1 MSKTVIIKLGG
12 AAITNKKGSCQ
23 LAEESSLE
31 ALMDQIQQAY
41 TMLSSSGYQIILVHG
56 AGSFGHP
63 QARRY
68 HLKEGWMS
76 SSGLSTPPLT
86 TADEQSEEEQD
97 WRDQKAGFAHTRKCL
112 LELHLALLSRLQRRG
127 LPVLGISPFD
137 HLETD
142 GGDKSPNAVFEPLAQ
157 RAANFLQLGF
167 IPLLHGDAVFDRSLG
182 CTILSGDI
190 VMHKL
195 AMLLPDVSRCVF
207 VTDVEGIYD
216 ADPKLSSP
224 AHKPKLIKHM
234 QVDPHAENGD
244 LPLLK
249 QGARAKTVAE
259 RKHRRTNPIAR
270 RTNKSAQSSGIVDVT
285 GGMNGKVKWA
295 RRMVLDA
302 LDTLKRKD
310 LEVVICKSGSPEA
323 RRVMGLEPVL
333 EDGAPI
339 AGQMMTVFSIATSS
353 T

>member
-23 LAEESSLE
+23 LAESSSLE

-41 TMLSSSGYQIILVHG
+41 TMLSASGYQIILVHG

-86 TADEQSEEEQD
+86 TADEQTEEEQD

-157 RAANFLQLGF
+157 RAAKFLQLGF

-207 VTDVEGIYD
+207 ITDVEGIYD

-234 QVDPHAENGD
+234 QS
-244 LPLLK
+244 
-249 QGARAKTVAE
+249 
-259 RKHRRTNPIAR
+259 I
-270 RTNKSAQSSGIVDVT
+270 QSSGVVDVT

-302 LDTLKRKD
+302 LDTLQRKD

-333 EDGAPI
+333 EDGLPI
-339 AGQMMTVFSIATSS
+339 AGQMMTVFSIAPS